1 MTTSRE
7 VNWFFRIL
15 MCLSPQS
22 PVYWLGSLVII
33 NSCMQSQ
40 RFFLENDTLWRS
52 GLRGIRQKRCKFDLF
67 QFFQKEREQF
77 AIFAFALAN
86 ACQNFAT
93 ASPVR
98 M

>member
-15 MCLSPQS
+15 MCLLPQS

-40 RFFLENDTLWRS
+40 RFFLENDTLCQS
-52 GLRGIRQKRCKFDLF
+52 GLR
-67 QFFQKEREQF
+67 
-77 AIFAFALAN
+77 
-86 ACQNFAT
+86 
-93 ASPVR
+93 
-98 M
+98 